1 MKTYV
6 YLKDDEVNSEYI
18 YGSIQRNYPDAI
30 VYRSILRNQK
40 IDALIQKLVHN
51 DVLLVYSLNALG
63 PSIYNILKRI
73 REIANKNAILKV
85 VGGEQVI
92 NFTNINLIEML
103 YKIEEDRIAKKAI
116 KRNKT
121 LKENSTNV
129 GRKKGHKVKSIFDE
143 DKKTILK
150 LHKNGVSY
158 KKIIDKIG
166 VGTPQG
172 LGKYIKQ
179 IEELQQMKSSQKN
192 TKNKTY
198 FDNKPTIYDIPK
210 I

>member
-6 YLKDDEVNSEYI
+6 YLKNDEVNSEYI
-18 YGSIQRNYPDAI
+18 DDSIQRYYPDAI
-30 VYRSILRNQK
+30 VYRSTLRNQK
-40 IDALIQKLVHN
+40 IDKLIQKLVYN
-51 DVLLVYSLNALG
+51 DILLVYNLNALG

-73 REIANKNAILKV
+73 REIANKNAILEV
-85 VGGEQVI
+85 VERGQVI
-92 NFTNINLIEML
+92 NFTNIYIIEIL
-103 YKIEEDRIAKKAI
+103 YKIEEDRIEKKVI

-129 GRKKGHKVKSIFDE
+129 GRKKGHKVKSIFDK
-143 DKKTILK
+143 DKKIILK
-150 LHKNGVSY
+150 LHKDGVSNT
-158 KKIIDKIG
+158 KIIDKIG

-198 FDNKPTIYDIPK
+198 FDKPTIYDIPK